1 MSKHFI
7 INKKN
12 EQVECFENIFPQLY
26 IMIDNTNIYKQK
38 IYVFHQTDTINIKL
52 SQQPLM

>member
-12 EQVECFENIFPQLY
+12 EQVECFENIFPYLY

-38 IYVFHQTDTINIKL
+38 IYVFHQTDAINITS
-52 SQQPLM
+52 SQWPLM